1 MSISRQNLSVVI
13 VSFMSEEVIHDCIKS
28 IPKDIKII
36 VVDNSGNQN
45 FKFII
50 EKNYENTKCI
60 LSPENLGMGAGNN
73 LGLKHSNTDFV
84 LILNPDV
91 ILEENSIDELI
102 KASNNI
108 DNFGII
114 APLIN
119 SKINLNYQLIDK
131 KKNLDLD
138 NPFKVR
144 SVDGFAMLLN
154 VKKLNQIDSFK
165 NFKFFDEN
173 IFLYLE
179 NDDLCKRLV
188 QNNENIFIVPKSK
201 VNHLGGKAVS
211 NKFSDSIELSRNW
224 HWIWSKF
231 YFHKKHSNYLTALIY
246 GFPSFFSAIIKYLLY
261 LITLNSKKRAIYM
274 HRALGYLNAVVGRK
288 SYFRPNLKI

>member
-131 KKNLDLD
+131 KK
-138 NPFKVR
+138 
-144 SVDGFAMLLN
+144 
-154 VKKLNQIDSFK
+154 I
-165 NFKFFDEN
+165 
-173 IFLYLE
+173 
-179 NDDLCKRLV
+179 
-188 QNNENIFIVPKSK
+188 
-201 VNHLGGKAVS
+201 
-211 NKFSDSIELSRNW
+211 
-224 HWIWSKF
+224 
-231 YFHKKHSNYLTALIY
+231 
-246 GFPSFFSAIIKYLLY
+246 
-261 LITLNSKKRAIYM
+261 
-274 HRALGYLNAVVGRK
+274 
-288 SYFRPNLKI
+288 